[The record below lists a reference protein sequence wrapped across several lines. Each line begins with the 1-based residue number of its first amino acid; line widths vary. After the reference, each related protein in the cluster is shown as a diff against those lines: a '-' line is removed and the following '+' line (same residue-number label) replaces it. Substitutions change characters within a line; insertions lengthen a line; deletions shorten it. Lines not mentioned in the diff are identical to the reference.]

1 MTTDVSGFGA
11 QVQIRASVTFPQGI
25 VISQFADDADPFDFP
40 SVQIGDKAMGL
51 NGDLITWS
59 KANPLLTTV
68 NVIPNSEDD
77 INLSLLLEANR
88 VGKGKAS
95 ARDVITIVAV
105 YPNGATLTLTEGAI
119 TDGPPG
125 NSIAS
130 AGRLKS
136 KAYQFA
142 FENKTDTRATV

>member
-11 QVQIRASVTFPQGI
+11 QVQIKASVTFPQGF
-25 VISQFADDADPFDFP
+25 VVSQFADDADPFDFP
-40 SVQIGDKAMGL
+40 SIQVGETAMGL
-51 NGDLITWS
+51 NGDLIAWN
-59 KANPLLTTV
+59 KANPLAITL

-77 INLSLLLEANR
+77 INLGLLLEANR
-88 VGKGKAS
+88 VGKGKTS
-95 ARDVITIVAV
+95 ARDVITIVTV
-105 YPNGATLTLTEGAI
+105 YPNGATLTLSEGVI
-119 TDGPPG
+119 TNGPPG